1 MKPAAYLSYEY
12 KTEIQILIKSMV
24 LFIFLYR
31 SVQFLLFLT
40 INSIQEINNSNTL
53 WI

>member
-1 MKPAAYLSYEY
+1 MKPAAYLSMYEC
-12 KTEIQILIKSMV
+12 KTEIQILIKSMF

-31 SVQFLLFLT
+31 SVQFLLFL
-40 INSIQEINNSNTL
+40 NSIQEINSSTQYL